1 MPMRRHSPF
10 RIAFLWLTLMLV
22 GSGAFAADAALIEAA
37 RKEGQVVWYTS
48 QIIDPLVLRLQEA
61 FKKKYGIEVK
71 PVRANSAEIAL
82 RILNEARGGRTI
94 ADIYGGQTTS
104 EALKKEGLA
113 LKWLPDNIKD
123 ISPDFLDPDGY
134 WMGTNF
140 TLMTAA
146 FNTDLIKPGSEPQTW
161 EDLLAPSLAGKMVW
175 SGAVSTSAGAGFV
188 GLVLKQMGEEKGIP
202 YLRKLAGQKIATT
215 GGSAR
220 QVIDMAIAGE
230 YAMALQ
236 IFPEH
241 AASSSAKGAPVKWIP
256 MRPGMASVISTSGI
270 TAGAPHMNAAKLFM
284 EYMISEEGQ
293 IVFRDSLYSPIH
305 PKVAPIDAEFAP
317 GANPYIVLTPREAF
331 EQMPRWMSVFKELF

>member
-1 MPMRRHSPF
+1 MPRLLPF
-10 RIAFLWLTLMLV
+10 RIALIGLALML
-22 GSGAFAADAALIEAA
+22 GAPRTYAADAALIEAA
-37 RKEGQVVWYTS
+37 KKEGQVVWYTS

-82 RILNEARGGRTI
+82 RILNEARGGKTF

-113 LKWLPDNIKD
+113 LRWLPDNVKD
-123 ISPDFLDPDGY
+123 ISPDFVDPEGY

-146 FNTDLIKPGSEPQTW
+146 YNTDLIKPGTEPKTW
-161 EDLLAPSLAGKMVW
+161 EDLLSPSLSGKMVW
-175 SGAVSTSAGAGFV
+175 SGAVSTSAGAGFI
-188 GLVLKQMGEEKGIP
+188 GLVMKQMGDEKGIP
-202 YLRKLAGQKIATT
+202 YLKKLAGQRIATT

-241 AASSSAKGAPVKWIP
+241 AASSSSKGAPVKWIP
-256 MRPGMASVISTSGI
+256 MRPGMASVISTSGV
-270 TAGAPHMNAAKLFM
+270 TSGAPHINAAKLFM

-317 GANPYIVLTPREAF
+317 SANPYIVLTPREAF
-331 EQMPRWMSVFKELF
+331 EQMPKWMALFKELF

>member
-1 MPMRRHSPF
+1 MPGLSTF
-10 RIAFLWLTLMLV
+10 RTALIGLALV
-22 GSGAFAADAALIEAA
+22 FSASRAFAADAALIDAA
-37 RKEGQVVWYTS
+37 KKEGEVVWYTS

-61 FKKKYGIEVK
+61 FKKKYGIEIK

-104 EALKKEGLA
+104 EALKQEGLA
-113 LKWLPDNIKD
+113 LRWLPDNINV
-123 ISPDFLDPDGY
+123 ISPDFRDPDGY

-146 FNTDLIKPGSEPQTW
+146 FNTDLIKPGTEPKTW
-161 EDLLAPSLAGKMVW
+161 EDLLAPSLTGKMVW
-175 SGAVSTSAGAGFV
+175 SGAVSTSAGAGFI
-188 GLVLKQMGEEKGIP
+188 GLALKQMGEEKGVQ
-202 YLRKLAGQKIATT
+202 YLKKLAAQKIATT

-241 AASSSAKGAPVKWIP
+241 AASSSAKGAPIKWIP
-256 MRPGMASVISTSGI
+256 MRPGMASVISTSGV
-270 TAGAPHMNAAKLFM
+270 TARAPHMNAAKLFM

-293 IVFRDSLYSPIH
+293 MVFRDSLYSPIH

-317 GANPYIVLTPREAF
+317 SANPYIVLTPREAF
-331 EQMPRWMSVFKELF
+331 EQMPRWMTLFKELF